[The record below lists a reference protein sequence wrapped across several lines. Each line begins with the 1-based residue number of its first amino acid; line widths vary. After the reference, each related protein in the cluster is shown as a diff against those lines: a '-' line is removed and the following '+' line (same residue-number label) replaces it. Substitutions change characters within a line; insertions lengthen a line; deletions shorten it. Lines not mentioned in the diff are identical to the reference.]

1 MMACRYQPAPC
12 YPLDYEPRENLPAH
26 VICHPHYRHNGQN
39 DSQSENVYGDEENEQ
54 RYENRQCQ
62 RFNRVE
68 AHRRPGGGWPARM
81 VHGMGNP
88 KNPWTVHPA
97 MRPVKPCILR

>member
-1 MMACRYQPAPC
+1 MMPLMMACRYQPATC
-12 YPLDYEPRENLPAH
+12 YPFDYEPRENLPAH

-62 RFNRVE
+62 CFDRVK
-68 AHRRPGGGWPARM
+68 AHRRPGGGWPASM
-81 VHGMGNP
+81 VHGMGDP
-88 KNPWTVHPA
+88 GS
-97 MRPVKPCILR
+97 PVRRA